1 MNASDYWNL
10 FMETGAPECYL
21 LFQAAR
27 RRAEQDVYE
36 DPGTC
41 APSNGVQ

>member
-1 MNASDYWNL
+1 MNASDYWTL

-27 RRAEQDVYE
+27 RGTEQDVFE
-36 DPGTC
+36 DTGPC
-41 APSNGVQ
+41 APPNGVQ